1 MAKWDQISETGD
13 VEDRRGMRTAGVV
26 GGMSVTGLL
35 LVLAVGY
42 FGGPDQAFILLDQL
56 QQGSQ
61 NQTTTV
67 THEYDGVDPYE
78 KFVKEVLGSTNTL
91 WSDTLERSG
100 K

>member
-42 FGGPDQAFILLDQL
+42 FGGPDQALDLLRQM
-56 QQGSQ
+56 QGGNQSQ
-61 NQTTTV
+61 ATTV
-67 THEYDGVDPYE
+67 TKEFDGLDSYE
-78 KFVKEVLGSTNTL
+78 KFV
-91 WSDTLERSG
+91 
-100 K
+100 